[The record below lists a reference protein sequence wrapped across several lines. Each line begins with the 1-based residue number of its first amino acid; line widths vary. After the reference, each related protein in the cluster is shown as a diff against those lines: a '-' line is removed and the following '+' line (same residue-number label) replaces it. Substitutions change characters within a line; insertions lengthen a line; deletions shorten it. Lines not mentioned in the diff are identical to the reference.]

1 MRKIHSA
8 RRTADGAAAQPL
20 LDELSAA
27 RAALR
32 AAYFRFDNASEPE
45 LIDACIYE
53 INAAQA
59 RCGYLIRLAKERG
72 LSASIAASAGTEGA
86 ACL

>member
-1 MRKIHSA
+1 MRL
-8 RRTADGAAAQPL
+8 L
-20 LDELSAA
+20 LDELGTA

-32 AAYFRFDNASEPE
+32 AAYGRFNAAAEPE

-59 RCGYLIRLAKERG
+59 RCGYYLRLIRE
-72 LSASIAASAGTEGA
+72 AGGA
-86 ACL
+86 AAAFSRAGKEDAACV